1 MWSRTGACAVDNAI
15 GGLPTRRAD
24 TRIRPSIA
32 WTSPRRE
39 FGGLAQCGSQ
49 QVNNRRIAAQ
59 IRPRDRVERAG
70 GGRTM
75 VWFFQSSSQSART
88 YPDQRRR
95 GVDRSRSR
103 DASTSENG
111 SSDSAR
117 GWSAPEDAR
126 PRPSAP
132 QPSGSPR
139 LHVSEE
145 NAECAVCFEPL
156 CAAPA
161 AVFVRQSRSS
171 RRRRRTCSHFF
182 HLTCAKDVAEHHRS
196 CPVCRALPGRPPR
209 AEPSRRP
216 RRGSPPSTPTA
227 TGNSPP
233 RWSRCSGGSSVRLAS
248 HRAPDRSTARCS
260 TLGPRRRWV
269 HRALGDGPTGGLLDF
284 VRRNPHAPRPPPP
297 PSSSRRWFRHWTKA
311 ATVPTKTVTRASQD
325 VPTARRSA
333 TGERDPRGG
342 GRGLSFLTPTG
353 RRVDRNE
360 FRQGRIGRDPWPASA
375 RDDVDASARDV
386 RRGRSWVTTS
396 PRVATRAV
404 VGDDVD
410 ARRSGG

>member
-1 MWSRTGACAVDNAI
+1 
-15 GGLPTRRAD
+15 
-24 TRIRPSIA
+24 
-32 WTSPRRE
+32 
-39 FGGLAQCGSQ
+39 
-49 QVNNRRIAAQ
+49 
-59 IRPRDRVERAG
+59 
-70 GGRTM
+70 M

-117 GWSAPEDAR
+117 GWSRPEDAR

-182 HLTCAKDVAEHHRS
+182 HLTCAKDVAEHHRLV
-196 CPVCRALPGRPPR
+196 PRVPRALPGRPPR

-216 RRGSPPSTPTA
+216 RRVVRRRRRRRRRETP
-227 TGNSPP
+227 PP
-233 RWSRCSGGSSVRLAS
+233 RWSRCSARSSRATGEPSSARSSTTARSDVGTPTAMGSSSVGRWS
-248 HRAPDRSTARCS
+248 DRRSPGLRPPQ
-260 TLGPRRRWV
+260 LPPRR
-269 HRALGDGPTGGLLDF
+269 LP
-284 VRRNPHAPRPPPP
+284 PPPP
-297 PSSSRRWFRHWTKA
+297 PSRRRAGPMVSTLGRKRRRYPRQRRGDARAFSRRSDC
-311 ATVPTKTVTRASQD
+311 ATIC
-325 VPTARRSA
+325 
-333 TGERDPRGG
+333 
-342 GRGLSFLTPTG
+342 
-353 RRVDRNE
+353 DR
-360 FRQGRIGRDPWPASA
+360 
-375 RDDVDASARDV
+375 
-386 RRGRSWVTTS
+386 
-396 PRVATRAV
+396 
-404 VGDDVD
+404 
-410 ARRSGG
+410 